1 MRNRFLA
8 LLLLAGVMAVFAMT
22 SSQANAATTITPEMI
37 ARIKAR
43 CVENQAALNR
53 LHQTDAF
60 LRNDRGNLY
69 REISDKL
76 MVPFNR
82 RVASNQLDGGNL
94 VTISAEYSSQYNRF
108 YTTYIDYDNALS
120 KVLDIDCNREPVA
133 FYNALLDA
141 REKRQELSKIN
152 TAIKDLVLQYGKSFG
167 EFKAKYDREHS

>member
-1 MRNRFLA
+1 MKLR
-8 LLLLAGVMAVFAMT
+8 LLVLFVFAVLGSLFLV
-22 SSQANAATTITPEMI
+22 SSQRTEAATTITPEVV
-37 ARIKAR
+37 ARVKAR

-94 VTISAEYSSQYNRF
+94 LMIAAEYNNQYNKF
-108 YTTYIDYDNALS
+108 YATYIDYDNALS
-120 KVLDIDCNREPVA
+120 KVLDIDCSREPVA
-133 FYNALLDA
+133 FYNALLSA
-141 REKRQELSKIN
+141 RGKREELSKIN

-167 EFKAKYDREHS
+167 EFKAAYEKEHS

>member
-1 MRNRFLA
+1 MRIRFLV
-8 LLLLAGVMAVFAMT
+8 LFVLASAVAFFAMS
-22 SSQANAATTITPEMI
+22 SSQANATTTITPDMI

-82 RVASNQLDGGNL
+82 RVASNQLDGGSL
-94 VTISAEYSSQYNRF
+94 VTIAADYSSQYNKF
-108 YTTYIDYDNALS
+108 YSTYIDYDNALS
-120 KVLDIDCNREPVA
+120 KVLDIDCSREPVA

-141 REKRQELSKIN
+141 REKRHELSKIN
-152 TAIKDLVLQYGKSFG
+152 TNIKELVLQYGKSFG
-167 EFKAKYDREHS
+167 EFKAKYDKERS